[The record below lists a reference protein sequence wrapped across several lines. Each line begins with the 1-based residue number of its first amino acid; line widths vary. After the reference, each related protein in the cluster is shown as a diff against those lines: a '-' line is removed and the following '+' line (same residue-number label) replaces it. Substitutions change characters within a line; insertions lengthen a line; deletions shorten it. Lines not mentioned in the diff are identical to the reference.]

1 MRNKKLHRWAGI
13 LTALDG
19 ETTQEWIVTVTQEEE
34 PVDPPTSSSK
44 IVKLGGLILK
54 L

>member
-1 MRNKKLHRWAGI
+1 MRNKKLHRLAGI
-13 LTALDG
+13 LTALV
-19 ETTQEWIVTVTQEEE
+19 VTVTQEEE